1 MNLRASRAIL
11 SYVDGL
17 LTFESF
23 SPIAGKTTFYFGI
36 SNHPSALLVP
46 GQYLTTA
53 ETITIRP
60 HEDANPNSAGITY
73 PATRAWG
80 IRLGASHIHVKGG
93 VIRRMRTVGAVGTGT
108 QTGRYS
114 SAILLPHIASGR
126 TGARIIGT
134 VIEDMANQSG
144 NSTTPA
150 SIRVENWK
158 DVLIE
163 GVTITDSGGYGIAM
177 YNCSNSYAIGCNI
190 ERSGT
195 TCMTMRL
202 NEGCGFIGNS
212 MKDPSNVHGNAMSLY
227 EGNTDCLILFNTC
240 RITNPESSSPG
251 MVAHGLKGCTV
262 AFNTARNASD
272 GVTMQQHVPGGAY
285 KPGYGT
291 GLGDGPSNI
300 WANNV
305 ALNAGKVAFNIRDNG
320 NPGSTVVNN
329 IVDTLAYD
337 KMPIGDGWVNVED
350 NYDTASSE
358 ERAAYLRPVN
368 RRRNVWT
375 RTYPLGST
383 YPIQSTQR
391 SALEEPVRTGTARSA
406 LFADLANDDLRPVDP
421 LLLEGHAWSF
431 SYGTFSAAI
440 DWIGRYR
447 PDGSEAFDWR
457 SVNWGNLK

>member
-1 MNLRASRAIL
+1 MPALDLEIAELPASRLPITRIDYRLDGGPALELPGGTAAGTRQLLLASTASVAVQIRAV
-11 SYVDGL
+11 SGGRAGPWSVAKTAVPYDVPSEPEPEPEPEPIPQGATIYVDPTRAASGDGL
-17 LTFESF
+17 T
-23 SPIAGKTTFYFGI
+23 
-36 SNHPSALLVP
+36 
-46 GQYLTTA
+46 
-53 ETITIRP
+53 
-60 HEDANPNSAGITY
+60 
-73 PATRAWG
+73 PATALKALPAG
-80 IRLGASHIHVKGG
+80 PFA
-93 VIRRMRTVGAVGTGT
+93 AGTTIKVRSPWAGP
-108 QTGRYS
+108 GL
-114 SAILLPHIASGR
+114 ALPG
-126 TGARIIGT
+126 
-134 VIEDMANQSG
+134 
-144 NSTTPA
+144 
-150 SIRVENWK
+150 VENWK

-163 GVTITDSGGYGIAM
+163 GATITDSGGYGIAM
-177 YNCSNSYAIGCNI
+177 YNCSNSYAVGCNI

-195 TCMTMRL
+195 TCMTMRF
-202 NEGCGFIGNS
+202 NEGCGFIGNT

-240 RITNPESSSPG
+240 RITNAESSSPG
-251 MVAHGLKGCTV
+251 MVAHGLNRCTV
-262 AFNTARNASD
+262 AFNIARNASD

-291 GLGDGPSNI
+291 GLGDGPFNI

-329 IVDTLAYD
+329 IVDTLAYN

-350 NYDTASSE
+350 TYDTASSE
-358 ERAAYLRPVN
+358 ERAAYLRPVT

-375 RTYPLGST
+375 RTYSLGST
-383 YPIQSTQR
+383 YPIQSAQR

-406 LFADLANDDLRPVDP
+406 LFADLANEDLRPADP

-431 SYGTFSAAI
+431 SYGTFSTVI

-447 PDGSEAFDWR
+447 PDGGEAFDWR